1 MKVNEIKLFE
11 NPEFG
16 NVRTL
21 ETDDGK
27 VMFCGTD
34 IAKALGYSNQHDAL
48 IKHCKKDGVAICE
61 VIDNMGRK
69 QNAKFISEGNVY
81 RLITHS
87 KLPDAER
94 FEKWVFDE
102 VLPEIRKTGSYSL
115 NKPLDSYMIDDPIER
130 AKRWIEEQ
138 QEKQRLALEVQEM
151 KPKAGY
157 FDTVLNTPDLLS
169 TTSIAK
175 EYGQSAQ
182 WLNGWLYRNGVQYPQ
197 GKTWVLYQK
206 YAGEGYT
213 GTKTS
218 THSDVSGEMHSSVHT
233 YWTQKGKKFIYDLLK
248 KSGILPQSESENC
261 CIQIPL
267 FAGTEA

>member
-1 MKVNEIKLFE
+1 MDELKLFE

-21 ETDDGK
+21 ETNDGK
-27 VMFCGTD
+27 VLFCGAD
-34 IAKALGYSNQHDAL
+34 IANALGYSNTRKAL
-48 IKHCKKDGVAICE
+48 ADHCKGVTKC
-61 VIDNMGRK
+61 DTLTKGGK
-69 QNAKFISEGNVY
+69 QSLSFIPEGDVY
-81 RLITHS
+81 RLIAHS
-87 KLPDAER
+87 KLPKAEA
-94 FEKWVFDE
+94 FEKWVFEE

-157 FDTVLNTPDLLS
+157 FDAVLNTPDLIS

-182 WLNGWLYRNGVQYPQ
+182 WLNGWLYRNGIQYPQ

-218 THSDVSGEMHSSVHT
+218 THSNASGEMHSSVHT

-248 KSGILPQSESENC
+248 KDGILPQSESESC

>member
-1 MKVNEIKLFE
+1 MDELKLFE
-11 NPEFG
+11 SPEFG
-16 NVRTL
+16 SVRTL

-34 IAKALGYSNQHDAL
+34 IAKALGYNNAPDA
-48 IKHCKKDGVAICE
+48 IQKHCRKDGIAKCDSV
-61 VIDNMGRK
+61 DSKGRK
-69 QNAKFISEGNVY
+69 NTLTFINEGNVY

-87 KLPDAER
+87 KLPKAEA
-94 FEKWVFDE
+94 FEKWVFEE

-157 FDTVLNTPDLLS
+157 FDAVLNTPDLIS

-182 WLNGWLYRNGVQYPQ
+182 WLNGWLYRNGIQYPQ

-218 THSDVSGEMHSSVHT
+218 THSNASGEMHSSVHT

-248 KSGILPQSESENC
+248 KDGILPQSESESC